1 MKSGLAGALIG
12 VFMNPFMSM
21 LFSFLFFTAF
31 VGVITYWRTRREN
44 LNSGKGYFLAGN
56 SLSGWVIAGSLLLT
70 NLSAANFTGMTAQ
83 VYGGNLAPIAWT
95 VTVIPA
101 LIFLA
106 GVMLPTFLRRGFT
119 TIPEFLE
126 NRYGPSTR
134 KIVTGLFLFC
144 YLVGGMPVAL
154 YGGALAII
162 HMFNVPVLLGIDEG
176 TCVWLI
182 VWSLGL
188 IGGVYALF
196 GGLKGVAVSDTLNGI
211 GLLVGGVLVFIFGLA
226 AIGGGHFA
234 AGAKTVFTTE
244 TWKLDAVGSQQ
255 DLVPFAVLFTGMV
268 LHNLF
273 FWCTNQFI
281 VQRAFGARSLKEG
294 QKGVMIAGFF
304 KILNIFYIA
313 FPGVIAFHLYGSG
326 HFENNDW
333 VYPTLVR
340 DVMPDV
346 FIGFFAAVI
355 FGSVLST
362 YNSVLNS
369 SVTLFAVDLYKP
381 FMGKRLSEEVVIR
394 HSKRAGVVLVF
405 LTMFFAPFLMH
416 FQDGIF
422 SYMVKTEIL
431 FGSPI
436 FLILLIG
443 YFSTKVSAKAANIT
457 LISYLVSLT
466 LFQHVL
472 TIDLHFLHILAIL
485 FVLHAGLGFLLA
497 RVFPSSREIKLPTA
511 TTDIDLRP
519 WKYFPHIS
527 VASMVTMVATYV
539 ILSPWGLVKDA
550 TDKQINYWFIAAG
563 LAMGVVIFGIPM
575 RIYLRGRALQKA
587 QMISSD

>member
-1 MKSGLAGALIG
+1 
-12 VFMNPFMSM
+12 MNLLTFRTFMS
-21 LFSFLFFTAF
+21 LLLSFMFFTSL
-31 VGVITYWRTRREN
+31 VGVVTYWRTRKEN

-95 VTVIPA
+95 VTVIPS

-162 HMFNVPVLLGIDEG
+162 HMFDVPVLLGLDEG
-176 TCVWLI
+176 TCVWII
-182 VWSLGL
+182 VWALGL
-188 IGGVYALF
+188 IGAVYALF

-211 GLLVGGVLVFIFGLA
+211 GLLIGGVLVFIFGLA
-226 AIGGGHFA
+226 AVGGGHFG

-313 FPGVIAFHLYGSG
+313 FPGVIAYHLYGSG

-381 FMGKRLSEEVVIR
+381 FLGKRLSEETVIR

-472 TIDLHFLHILAIL
+472 TIDLHFLHILSIL

-497 RVFPSSREIKLPTA
+497 RVFPSTREIKLPA
-511 TTDIDLRP
+511 AAKDIDLTP

-527 VASMVTMVATYV
+527 VVAMITMVATYV
-539 ILSPWGLVKDA
+539 VLSPWGLVKDA
-550 TDKQINYWFIAAG
+550 ADKQINYWFIAAG
-563 LAMGVVIFGIPM
+563 LAMCVVIFGIPI
-575 RIYLRGRALQKA
+575 RIFLRSRSLEKA
-587 QMISSD
+587 QKLASD